1 MHQPVFFVCLKL
13 HTLDM
18 SPSVIM
24 SSGTFLR
31 QYSPVDC
38 CLTCIYTKCR
48 LSTIC
53 NMHFSTKKN
62 EQNFCF
68 VTLSAFILVTFR
80 NQLTETFLY
89 DKDNNVFS
97 ACTYNVYV
105 IYTWELKL
113 SCWWFKYKIDI
124 SIYKYF
130 VIHEDW
136 WTYRKLKQNLRNI
149 LLRHFFL

>member
-1 MHQPVFFVCLKL
+1 MFLKL

-18 SPSVIM
+18 SPSVIIALVHFCVNILQLTAVLHVYILNA
-24 SSGTFLR
+24 GYLR
-31 QYSPVDC
+31 SV
-38 CLTCIYTKCR
+38 TCI
-48 LSTIC
+48 SVQ
-53 NMHFSTKKN
+53 KN

-68 VTLSAFILVTFR
+68 VTLSACILVTFR

-113 SCWWFKYKIDI
+113 SCWCFKYKIDI

-136 WTYRKLKQNLRNI
+136 WTYRKLKQNLRN
-149 LLRHFFL
+149 LRHFFL